1 MKTYK
6 LNNIEV
12 SESELK
18 KLIQANPELWD
29 IQIKEEEKSRYFT
42 PGIDEEYFSIN
53 SINQIVPIENTNST
67 VYDSV
72 RIAYGA
78 YRTVEEAELA
88 RDKQLALVRMWN
100 YADEQMF
107 FRPDWGNEM
116 QDKYYASYDFRIN
129 KFVWTH
135 NRSIKFNFLLPYLE
149 SEKDCE
155 QFIKDNQKDLELFI
169 K

>member
-12 SESELK
+12 SEVELK
-18 KLIQANPELWD
+18 KLIQANPELL
-29 IQIKEEEKSRYFT
+29 KEEKKSRYFRPDT
-42 PGIDEEYFSIN
+42 GEGFYWVDIDIITDGCSGYGNN
-53 SINQIVPIENTNST
+53 SMIRTGV
-67 VYDSV
+67 
-72 RIAYGA
+72 
-78 YRTVEEAELA
+78 YRTKEEAKLA

-100 YADEQMF
+100 YADENYY